1 MSRKFVAARRTPL
14 MEPHTIY
21 RLPSYPPATAS
32 KEGEELFSRV
42 TLVLKLETDGWP
54 VGLARSLEFSGLGL
68 SVFWH
73 VRTGFRFGLFQS
85 LIVYKIE
92 SYHLQFREG
101 NCIFLMKLL
110 A

>member
-42 TLVLKLETDGWP
+42 TLVWKLADRW
-54 VGLARSLEFSGLGL
+54 LARRRPFNQKFQISTD
-68 SVFWH
+68 VFI
-73 VRTGFRFGLFQS
+73 FGAS
-85 LIVYKIE
+85 NVM
-92 SYHLQFREG
+92 SNG
-101 NCIFLMKLL
+101 
-110 A
+110 